1 MPFAGL
7 RKRLSEK
14 PLPSG
19 NGGVTNTYS
28 LLVHH
33 LGPARTLDMLLR
45 ARMFTAEEAHSAGFV
60 ATVFG
65 SDDFHTAVPAFLT
78 KQQPTWQGH

>member
-1 MPFAGL
+1 
-7 RKRLSEK
+7 
-14 PLPSG
+14 
-19 NGGVTNTYS
+19 
-28 LLVHH
+28 
-33 LGPARTLDMLLR
+33 MLLR

-65 SDDFHTAVPAFLT
+65 SDDFHTAVPAFLA